1 MAHWIFATHNPH
13 KAREIAELLAG
24 VHEVSSLADLDYH
37 EPIPETGATLEE
49 NARIKADWVWE
60 RFGMPVFADDT
71 GLEVEVLGGAPGVHS
86 ARYAGEP
93 ADDARN
99 RARLLEALAEVPEGE
114 RRARFRTVICLR
126 DASGTHF
133 VEGVCTGSIAQ
144 APQGSGGFG
153 YDPIFI
159 PDDGPAQGVTFAQLT
174 SEEKNAIS
182 HRGRAIRNLVAR
194 FLAEPRDGAGHPVP

>member
-71 GLEVEVLGGAPGVHS
+71 GLEVEALGGAPGVHS

-99 RARLLEALAEVPEGE
+99 RARLLEALAEVPAGE

-144 APQGSGGFG
+144 APLGSGGFG

-194 FLAEPRDGAGHPVP
+194 FLNETRDGVGHPVP

>member
-24 VHEVSSLADLDYH
+24 VHEVSSLADLDYQ

>member
-13 KAREIAELLAG
+13 KAREIAEMLTG
-24 VHEVSSLADLDYH
+24 VHEVSSLADLDCH

-49 NARIKADWVWE
+49 NAQIKADWVWE
-60 RFGMPVFADDT
+60 RFGKPVFADDT
-71 GLEVEVLGGAPGVHS
+71 GLEVDALGGAPGVHS

-99 RARLLEALAEVPEGE
+99 RARLLEALGEVPAEG

-126 DASGTHF
+126 DASGAHF
-133 VEGVCTGSIAQ
+133 VEGVCTGSIARE
-144 APQGSGGFG
+144 PRGTGGFG
-153 YDPIFI
+153 YDSIFI
-159 PDDGPAQGVTFAQLT
+159 PDDAEAAGVTFAQLS

-194 FLAEPRDGAGHPVP
+194 FLSESGGSSGQPLP